1 MQQVTLRARGGR
13 LRAGSSSPAWFT
25 TRWSV
30 RPARGASLPSGQMRA
45 ETTRAARR
53 SRTRR
58 DPHGQVASLACL
70 ARAPPPSWTGCEPRV
85 PRPRPPP
92 HGQVASLACL
102 ARAPRRPRGARRRS
116 AAARLQCAS
125 GTRTLRSSAPRAHST
140 TACGSW
146 LTARRRA
153 PPHRHAAPPRAARGG
168 AGSRASRGSTRP
180 RAAPRRAAALRGCGA
195 RQWGGGG
202 ERTADRGPAPL
213 PQLPPKRWVASAS
226 DKARTCARSPAPRP
240 GGGGTADPRRAAWR
254 ARGAPM
260 GRARGAQ
267 VVQERV
273 VFTPPF
279 FLSYFTMAGGAR
291 ARGGPAELP
300 RRLPGPCDRVRRDP
314 RARQARTSLERQP
327 APRAAV
333 LSARCWC
340 GWGGVAGSGGPS
352 C

>member
-1 MQQVTLRARGGR
+1 MDR
-13 LRAGSSSPAWFT
+13 LRASRASP
-25 TRWSV
+25 
-30 RPARGASLPSGQMRA
+30 
-45 ETTRAARR
+45 
-53 SRTRR
+53 
-58 DPHGQVASLACL
+58 
-70 ARAPPPSWTGCEPRV
+70 APPPSWTGCEPRV
-85 PRPRPPP
+85 PRPRPAPP
-92 HGQVASLACL
+92 PRRAQALSS
-102 ARAPRRPRGARRRS
+102 RAPAVCKRYSDFAELR
-116 AAARLQCAS
+116 AACAFHD
-125 GTRTLRSSAPRAHST
+125 RM
-140 TACGSW
+140 W